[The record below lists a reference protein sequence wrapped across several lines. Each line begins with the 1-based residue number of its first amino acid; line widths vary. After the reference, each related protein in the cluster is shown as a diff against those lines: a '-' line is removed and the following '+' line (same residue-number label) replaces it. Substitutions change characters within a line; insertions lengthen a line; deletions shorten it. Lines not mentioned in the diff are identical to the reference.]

1 MLNHH
6 FPLMYVNLKVGGQ
19 AGSADPIETT
29 TTQKSGDRIP
39 WCHVLTSS
47 HNYHCQPFPIH
58 AFNGRSTYL

>member
-1 MLNHH
+1 MLNHY

-29 TTQKSGDRIP
+29 TTQKSGNRVA

-47 HNYHCQPFPIH
+47 LVPCHEMTPAILKGF
-58 AFNGRSTYL
+58 

>member
-29 TTQKSGDRIP
+29 TTQKAE
-39 WCHVLTSS
+39 TES
-47 HNYHCQPFPIH
+47 HGAMCLLHH
-58 AFNGRSTYL
+58 